1 MFVVVC
7 CYCCYL
13 VEKINNHLFLLFLV
27 TDFIA
32 SSSDFNMDTASKN
45 IFFSDFRTFGLYQ
58 KFRFVVRGPDSSRKK
73 YIYCI

>member
-7 CYCCYL
+7 CYCNCCYYL
-13 VEKINNHLFLLFLV
+13 VEKINNLFFLLFLV

-45 IFFSDFRTFGLYQ
+45 IFFSDFRTFGL
-58 KFRFVVRGPDSSRKK
+58 
-73 YIYCI
+73 